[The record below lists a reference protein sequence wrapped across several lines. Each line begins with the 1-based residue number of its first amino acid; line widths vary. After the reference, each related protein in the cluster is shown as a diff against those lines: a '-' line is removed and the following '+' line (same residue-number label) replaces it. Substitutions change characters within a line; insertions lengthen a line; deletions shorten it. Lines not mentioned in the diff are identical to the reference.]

1 MKAFINLD
9 HVWDKPIKAPEW
21 RAKLPE
27 EADANVE
34 SDG

>member
-1 MKAFINLD
+1 MNPLINLE
-9 HVWDKPIKAPEW
+9 HVWDKPDEAAER